1 MTIKVKSLFGIFFAL
16 ILLGFVSAGCV
27 NKNSL
32 VNTSFLPGN
41 SFKNH
46 PENSNVISLGDKNAA
61 DVDFGPK
68 DISFDFKN
76 LK

>member
-1 MTIKVKSLFGIFFAL
+1 MKIKVKNLTCIFFAL
-16 ILLGFVSAGCV
+16 ILICFVSVGCGH
-27 NKNSL
+27 KSSW
-32 VNTSFLPGN
+32 VNTSSLPGN
-41 SFKNH
+41 TFRNH
-46 PENSNVISLGDKNAA
+46 QVNSNVISLGDKSAA